1 MSSAKMKVKGN
12 SIIFAFKN
20 KTLSIGLQMWADA
33 TKTKFKK
40 HLKEKLTKEQI
51 DSAWEVIKSSK

>member
-1 MSSAKMKVKGN
+1 MKVKGN

-20 KTLSIGLQMWADA
+20 KTLSISLQMWADA

-40 HLKEKLTKEQI
+40 HLKDKLTKEQI
-51 DSAWEVIKSSK
+51 DSAWEVIKELK